1 MLFLDTETSRIIRD
15 HETHMKDMLKG
26 GLGWFCS
33 DKRIE
38 GPFVAKLE
46 GRLVQFNGAPY
57 YTYTI
62 MCYRDLVERCARGYA
77 WV

>member
-1 MLFLDTETSRIIRD
+1 MLFFLHTETSRIIRD

-38 GPFVAKLE
+38 GQFVAKLE
-46 GRLVQFNGAPY
+46 GRSVQFV
-57 YTYTI
+57 
-62 MCYRDLVERCARGYA
+62 D
-77 WV
+77 